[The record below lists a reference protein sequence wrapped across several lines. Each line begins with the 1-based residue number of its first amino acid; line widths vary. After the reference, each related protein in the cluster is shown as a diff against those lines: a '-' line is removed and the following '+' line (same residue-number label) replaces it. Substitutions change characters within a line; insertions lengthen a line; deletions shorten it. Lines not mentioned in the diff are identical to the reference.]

1 MYYNASPPDLGES
14 KQNTGLNDLLN
25 YIQEIRAETEV
36 ALCDLNKQILRIKNN
51 REEQLN

>member
-1 MYYNASPPDLGES
+1 MYYNASPPDLGEG
-14 KQNTGLNDLLN
+14 KQSTELIDLLN

-36 ALCDLNKQILRIKNN
+36 ALSDLNKQILRIKNN